1 MYHWCYK
8 IVKGDL
14 VLQMGKLNDIRIQ
27 INCKML
33 CVGVM
38 LVLSW

>member
-14 VLQMGKLNDIRIQ
+14 VLQMGKLNGIHIQ
-27 INCKML
+27 INCKRL
-33 CVGVM
+33 YGYRTDAVN
-38 LVLSW
+38 